1 MQKMRPLSYTLTAIL
16 IVFGGTV
23 VQAQQPGGGG
33 LPPAQPMFPVAA
45 PAAPTLDDHLLSW
58 EKTMAG
64 IKNLRVEITRTATD
78 TVFKKEKKFT
88 GPLLLMKPNYA
99 ILRLEF
105 AGDPT
110 KQDYEAYLCDGKSL
124 YRYEGLAKTVT
135 EFKMTNTAAN
145 PNAGTDNFMLDFLSG
160 MKAKDAKDRYDL
172 TLVKE
177 DANYVYLN
185 IMPKL
190 GRDKQDFK
198 MMSMA
203 LFGPRTQYPY
213 LPCKVIKLNPND
225 DTETWDFSRPQI
237 NLQGI
242 DESVFKYVQVQG
254 FRVVQAAPPQPMR
267 PAQPF
272 PPGGNGLPSV
282 RP

>member
-1 MQKMRPLSYTLTAIL
+1 MRPLSFTLTAIL
-16 IVFGGTV
+16 IGFGGTV
-23 VQAQQPGGGG
+23 VHAQQPGGVGV
-33 LPPAQPMFPVAA
+33 PPAQPMLPAAA

-58 EKTMAG
+58 EKTMSG

-99 ILRLEF
+99 ILRLDY

-135 EFKMTNTAAN
+135 EFKMTN
-145 PNAGTDNFMLDFLSG
+145 GTDNFMLDFLSG
-160 MKAKDAKDRYDL
+160 MKAKDAKDRYEL

-185 IMPKL
+185 IVPKL

-225 DTETWDFSRPQI
+225 DTETWDFSKPQT
-237 NLQGI
+237 NLPGV
-242 DESVFKYVQVQG
+242 DESVFQYKQVPG
-254 FRVVQAAPPQPMR
+254 FRVVQATPQQPMR
-267 PAQPF
+267 PGQPI